1 MSFDSKKYV
10 DDIRSLR
17 ELISVIEYYYPNR
30 LKNNKMVCIF
40 HNDKKTSFYVK
51 KNFYRDVKYEEQRRN
66 C

>member
-30 LKNNKMVCIF
+30 LKIIRWSVYFIMT
-40 HNDKKTSFYVK
+40 KTHAFM
-51 KNFYRDVKYEEQRRN
+51 
-66 C
+66 